1 MSSASQDGG
10 GERSRG
16 GFSFLMLEEAYLKE
30 QSHKVGSQH
39 AYTLGVEVGTSYI
52 TSLILKSSRGLYY

>member
-10 GERSRG
+10 RGARRG
-16 GFSFLMLEEAYLKE
+16 GPSFLMLEEAYLKQ

-39 AYTLGVEVGTSYI
+39 AHTIGVEVGTSYI
-52 TSLILKSSRGLYY
+52 TSLILKSSQGLCY